1 MSENQDSWH
10 LSKSVPISLIFALVV
25 QAGAIVW
32 TVSSM
37 SSGIQANQERLMKVE
52 VRTETLEK
60 TVQSQA
66 VMLARMDENIKSIR
80 ETMDKIADKLDK
92 LEVVR

>member
-37 SSGIQANQERLMKVE
+37 SSGIEANQERIMRVE

-60 TVQSQA
+60 TVQNQA

-92 LEVVR
+92 LDVAR

>member
-1 MSENQDSWH
+1 MTQPQDSWH

-37 SSGIQANQERLMKVE
+37 SSGIKANQERIVRVE
-52 VRTETLEK
+52 ARTETLEK
-60 TVQSQA
+60 TVQNQA

-80 ETMDKIADKLDK
+80 DTMDKIAAKLDQ
-92 LEVVR
+92 LELQR